1 MVTLTSTFLH
11 AHAQPSQES
20 LSHPAHSHP
29 LATILSHPNPS
40 LQLFLPAHT
49 PPHKP
54 SPPARH
60 WFINSGTGV
69 AEPPGLEE
77 SSRKSISSS
86 DLHRMSAGMVWPYR
100 RTVFEQD
107 DHVCTVAIGQ
117 CCMPT
122 GCMRT
127 WYRRDWVLPWR
138 SVYVCC
144 AECLCALSLFVVL
157 GGCARER
164 DRYGFSGADL
174 RRGEL
179 GVRF

>member
-1 MVTLTSTFLH
+1 MHIAH
-11 AHAQPSQES
+11 AHSSQET
-20 LSHPAHSHP
+20 LSHPTHSHP

-49 PPHKP
+49 PPHEP

-60 WFINSGTGV
+60 WLINSGTGV

-77 SSRKSISSS
+77 SGKKSISSS
-86 DLHRMSAGMVWPYR
+86 DLHRMSAGMRWPYM
-100 RTVFEQD
+100 RTGGSRLKVAAAAAQD

-144 AECLCALSLFVVL
+144 AECLCALSLLSLWGVV
-157 GGCARER
+157 
-164 DRYGFSGADL
+164 
-174 RRGEL
+174 RGSAT
-179 GVRF
+179 GTVSAVRT